1 MKKYFFAITAIVA
14 FMLLAPAARAVM
26 LNTGICTCTFTVT
39 SSALPA
45 TSDNCAS
52 TIASRISADSCLWQ
66 TDTNKCF
73 CQESLSSLSQSECK
87 ASAQTTLENAFRL
100 TPLPGAAANGSC
112 DWISTAVEETPA
124 GETPSTGAGTP
135 PRLEFEPPLGTTDV
149 NELIGYIIRA
159 VTGII
164 GSIALLMFVAGGFVW
179 MTAAGNEERVKLGKN
194 ILIWSTLG
202 LVVIFSAY
210 AITRYILTALLE

>member
-1 MKKYFFAITAIVA
+1 MKIFSII
-14 FMLLAPAARAVM
+14 
-26 LNTGICTCTFTVT
+26 
-39 SSALPA
+39 
-45 TSDNCAS
+45 
-52 TIASRISADSCLWQ
+52 TIAILIFAAVPALAEDVGSCVCDFTMSGILITGPTGCSGIPEAQCNWNSGASNCGCMGEIRRSVTQEDCFPDAAGMISATYGITSP
-66 TDTNKCF
+66 TYIIT
-73 CQESLSSLSQSECK
+73 
-87 ASAQTTLENAFRL
+87 
-100 TPLPGAAANGSC
+100 GSC
-112 DWISTAVEETPA
+112 SWTPAPSTGEET

-159 VTGII
+159 VTGIV

-210 AITRYILTALLE
+210 AVTRYILTALLE